1 MAESL
6 SNLRRGVRNEEN
18 MNQGRVHELFSK
30 VAARMG
36 EAVAADYGNRRIQYR
51 ELEVRSNNLANFLIA
66 SGASKGSIVAI
77 LAEDGIEI
85 LIAIIATLKAGCV
98 FVPLDPDL
106 PESRLA
112 AMMAE
117 APAKWF
123 IIESRF
129 FSRIPLTSGANVICV
144 DSGTAPEGDRSDLRY
159 MEEYVDYRNIETPD
173 LNSHPDDMCYI
184 YFTSGSMG
192 QPKGIAG
199 RLMAIDHFVKWEIET
214 FGVGEGTRVS
224 QLTSPSFDAYLRD
237 VFVPLCAGG
246 TVCGLKGIR
255 TSLDVDA
262 LIDWIDRERINLIH
276 CVPSLFRLILSA
288 GLKPNYF
295 STLKNVLMAG
305 EPVLPSDV
313 RRWTNV
319 FEDRIQLVNMYGPS
333 ETTMIKLFYPI
344 RLSDRERRSI
354 PIGKPM
360 SGAKAIVIDADGNL
374 CPPGAVGE
382 ICIRTPY
389 RSLGYYNRPELTSE
403 VFIQNP
409 YTKDPDDLIYKTGD
423 LGRILEDGDFEFLRR
438 KDRQVKIRGVRV
450 ELIEIENAL
459 LDHEAVKEAA
469 VVDLDDESGNKYL
482 CAYVVFIGE
491 VRISALRNYL
501 ASRLPYYLVPSM
513 FAPIASLPRTITG
526 KVDRRALPS
535 IERARAEAGG
545 ISVAPRTPI
554 EEALA
559 AIWSEA
565 LNLQTIGVEENFF
578 EIGGHSLMATQ
589 VISRL
594 ETKFEVETPLRA
606 LFEFPTISGLAKE
619 VESRLL
625 EGRKLKA
632 PPITRV
638 GRIGKAPLSYAQQR
652 LWFIDQLEPGN
663 TAYNISGGVVLE
675 GNLNLQAL
683 EQAINE
689 VVKRHD
695 VLRTRFEV
703 ENGEPVQIID
713 QWELQRLERTQLTSV
728 PREQREIE
736 VQRLMREVARTGFD
750 LSRGPLLR
758 IIVIQLDEQEH
769 VLLYA
774 MHHIV
779 SDVWSMSVLSREI
792 RTLYRA
798 ISEGK
803 SSPLP
808 ELKIQYA
815 DYACWQRSYLNGE
828 TLEKHLQYWRSQL
841 SGNLPVLNL
850 PADYPRPSVSS
861 YRGAT
866 ILNLLPAELSQSL
879 RRLSR
884 QEGVTPFMLLL
895 AAFKTLLYRYSAQ
908 EDIIVGVSWLNRD
921 RAETEL
927 LIGFFVNML
936 PMRTDLSGNPR
947 FRELLM
953 RVKGVA
959 LDAYAHQEAPF
970 EKLVEEIQPERK
982 VGRTPLYNV
991 VFGLHNSRKDDE
1003 IVESQPNGINIGS
1016 LGVERGSAKVDLM
1029 LWITEEQEAMWASWV
1044 YSADLFEEAT
1054 IIRMQ
1059 GHFETLLSSIVDR
1072 PDAPIDELEIRTE
1085 SERSQQSINLAARRE
1100 LNYSRFKSV
1109 KPRSIP
1115 LSKD

>member
-1 MAESL
+1 
-6 SNLRRGVRNEEN
+6 

-36 EAVAADYGNRRIQYR
+36 EAVAADYGDRRIQYR
-51 ELEVRSNNLANFLIA
+51 ELEERSNNLANFLIA

-77 LAEDGIEI
+77 LAEDGIEVI
-85 LIAIIATLKAGCV
+85 IAIVAILKAGCV

-106 PESRLA
+106 PERRLA
-112 AMMAE
+112 EMMAE

-123 IIESRF
+123 VVESRF
-129 FSRIPLTSGANVICV
+129 FGRIPLTPGANVICV
-144 DSGTAPEGDRSDLRY
+144 DSITAPEGGRSDLRCLG
-159 MEEYVDYRNIETPD
+159 EYAGYRNIENPALD
-173 LNSHPDDMCYI
+173 SHPDDMCYI
-184 YFTSGSMG
+184 YFTSGSTG
-192 QPKGIAG
+192 RPKGIAG
-199 RLMAIDHFVKWEIET
+199 RLMSIDHFVKWEIET

-255 TSLDVDA
+255 TSLDA
-262 LIDWIDRERINLIH
+262 ECLIDWVERQRVNLIH
-276 CVPSLFRLILSA
+276 CVPSLFRLMLSA

-295 STLKNVLMAG
+295 SALKNVLLAG

-313 RRWTNV
+313 RRWTGV

-344 RLSDRERRSI
+344 RPSDRDRRSI

-360 SGAKAIVIDADGNL
+360 PGARAIVIDADGNI

-409 YTKDPDDLIYKTGD
+409 YTGAPDDLIYKTGD
-423 LGRILEDGDFEFLRR
+423 LGRVLEDGNFEFLRR

-450 ELIEIENAL
+450 ELREIENL
-459 LDHEAVKEAA
+459 LLEHETVKEAA

-482 CAYVVFIGE
+482 CAYVVFVGE
-491 VRISALRNYL
+491 VGISALRNYL
-501 ASRLPYYLVPSM
+501 ASRLPHYLVPSM

-535 IERARAEAGG
+535 IEQARAAAGG
-545 ISVAPRTPI
+545 ISVGPRTPI

-565 LNLQTIGVEENFF
+565 LNLENIGVEENFF

-589 VISRL
+589 VISRVEAVF
-594 ETKFEVETPLRA
+594 ETELPLRA
-606 LFEFPTISGLAKE
+606 LFEFPTIRGLAKE
-619 VESRLL
+619 VESGLL

-638 GRIGKAPLSYAQQR
+638 ERIGKLPLSYAQRR

-663 TAYNISGGVVLE
+663 SAYNISGGVALE
-675 GNLNLQAL
+675 GRLNFQVL

-689 VVKRHD
+689 VVRRHE

-703 ENGEPVQIID
+703 EEGEPVQIID
-713 QWELQRLERTQLTSV
+713 EWEPRRLERTDLTGV
-728 PREQREIE
+728 HREEKETE
-736 VQRLMREVARTGFD
+736 VQRLMREVARTRFD

-758 IIVIQLDEQEH
+758 IIVIELEEEEH

-779 SDVWSMSVLSREI
+779 SDVWSMGVLSREI
-792 RTLYRA
+792 STLYRA

-803 SSPLP
+803 DSPLP
-808 ELKIQYA
+808 ELKIQYV

-828 TLEKHLQYWRSQL
+828 TLERHLQYWRNQL
-841 SGNLPVLNL
+841 SGNLPVINL
-850 PADYPRPSVSS
+850 PADHPRPLVPS

-866 ILNLLPAELSQSL
+866 NLNLLPAGLSQSL
-879 RRLSR
+879 RRLSG
-884 QEGVTPFMLLL
+884 QEGVTLFMLLL
-895 AAFKTLLYRYSAQ
+895 AAFKTMLYRYTAQ

-947 FRELLM
+947 FRELLT

-959 LDAYAHQEAPF
+959 LDAYTHQEAPF

-991 VFGLHNSRKDDE
+991 VFGLHKGRKE
-1003 IVESQPNGINIGS
+1003 EGAGESQPNGINISS
-1016 LGVERGSAKVDLM
+1016 LGVERESAKVDLM

-1044 YSADLFEEAT
+1044 YSANLFEEET
-1054 IIRMQ
+1054 IIRMH
-1059 GHFETLLSSIVDR
+1059 GHFETLLFSIAAR
-1072 PDAPIDELEIRTE
+1072 PDAPIDELEILTE
-1085 SERSQQSINLAARRE
+1085 SERSRQAINQAARRE
-1100 LNYSRFKSV
+1100 FNYSRFKSV
-1109 KPRSIP
+1109 KPRAIP
-1115 LSKD
+1115 LSEG